1 MSLSTTSTCFLDVFW
16 SVTPPCIEELIPAPD
31 HSLREVFTNIQLE
44 SPPAQLEA
52 IPSSPIASYM
62 GEEANSH
69 LITASP
75 SVLSAAFIQ

>member
-52 IPSSPIASYM
+52 IPSSPITSYTR
-62 GEEANSH
+62 EEADPQ
-69 LITASP
+69 LTTT
-75 SVLSAAFIQ
+75 SVLLVTE